1 MFWGRADESSL
12 PGQRVSACTCKGED
26 HPGPVNT
33 KGRGAP
39 EIDAIEVSLASYM
52 LSLSFFILHHSST
65 RRSFIPLSLEF
76 TPLPSIP
83 RLLL

>member
-1 MFWGRADESSL
+1 MRVASGEDEMPVVSSLDHPLTRRSYTSL

-39 EIDAIEVSLASYM
+39 EIDAIEVCL
-52 LSLSFFILHHSST
+52 L
-65 RRSFIPLSLEF
+65 
-76 TPLPSIP
+76 LPSKHS
-83 RLLL
+83 LLPLDLFL